1 MATVPTSLKMPQELK
16 ERIARLAGETGE
28 STHALT
34 LRLLAER
41 VTAAERRLRF
51 HEEGTAAVAD
61 MRASGEGYA
70 AADVHR
76 YLDERVAGKPA
87 RRPKPVQWRK

>member
-1 MATVPTSLKMPQELK
+1 MATIPTSLKMPEDLK
-16 ERIARLAGETGE
+16 KRIARLADQTGE

-41 VTAAERRLRF
+41 VAAAERRQRF
-51 HEEGTAAVAD
+51 HDDGRAAVAA
-61 MRASGEGYA
+61 MQASGEGYA

-76 YLDERVAGKPA
+76 YLDARVAGKPA
-87 RRPKPVQWRK
+87 RRPRPVRWRG

>member
-1 MATVPTSLKMPQELK
+1 VATIPTSLKMPQKLK
-16 ERIARLAGETGE
+16 ERIARLAGQTGE

-51 HEEGTAAVAD
+51 QKEGKAAVAD

-76 YLDERVAGKPA
+76 YLEARVAGKPA
-87 RRPKPVQWRK
+87 RPPKLVQWRK